1 MSRFLGRCRSW
12 TLRVWGV
19 PVPISEGPPGL
30 QISKIWDVDPPSLG
44 VSGSLSPFW
53 GPEPLFWGP
62 MFGGRP
68 VFGGALEGP
77 GPFISQGCHILGVPR
92 FWGWPCCFWGC
103 SGCFGAV
110 LGPLRGQSWYM
121 RSRQAVIAAMY
132 RSHSAWCLRDRGDRA
147 LGGPSSLGE
156 PPVGLS
162 NHPQPRFGR
171 VFGSP

>member
-1 MSRFLGRCRSW
+1 MSRFLGRCCSW

-30 QISKIWDVDPPSLG
+30 QISKFWDVDPPSLG

-68 VFGGALEGP
+68 VFGGAGSFHFPGVSHPRGAPFLGLALLFLGLFRLFLGLFL
-77 GPFISQGCHILGVPR
+77 GPF
-92 FWGWPCCFWGC
+92 
-103 SGCFGAV
+103 
-110 LGPLRGQSWYM
+110 RGQSWYM
-121 RSRQAVIAAMY
+121 RSRHAVIAAMY